1 MCGKVNSRAK
11 IEEANKANS
20 ALSKRI
26 SKLLNAV
33 QYADAESAEYLLNQV
48 KDLKS
53 QMVKVPKPVEVSKEA
68 CDALIDT
75 FANISEMS
83 DEEKKS
89 ILRQTLDCIIVKED
103 SVDLVINRHRGVY
116 VTITKGRI

>member
-1 MCGKVNSRAK
+1 M
-11 IEEANKANS
+11 
-20 ALSKRI
+20 SK
-26 SKLLNAV
+26 
-33 QYADAESAEYLLNQV
+33 Y
-48 KDLKS
+48 
-53 QMVKVPKPVEVSKEA
+53 A

-83 DEEKKS
+83 DEKKKS
-89 ILRQTLDCIIVKED
+89 LLRQTLDCIIVKED